1 MCIVSYELRYKNI
14 KSNMNMLL
22 YGMSGVDN
30 NKYAFRK
37 RKREKDSDEGTVT
50 MNLPLLEVILGNHDG
65 P

>member
-1 MCIVSYELRYKNI
+1 MNNKNI

-22 YGMSGVDN
+22 HGTSGVDN

-37 RKREKDSDEGTVT
+37 RKRERDPDEGTLT
-50 MNLPLLEVILGNHDG
+50 MNLPLLGFILGNHDG